1 MSKLSPQ
8 ELEKI
13 RKAALHSVTLSYEMK
28 TSVADSKLK
37 ELTSEIKKQL
47 LMKDLPITI
56 IVIKG

>member
-1 MSKLSPQ
+1 MSNLTQ
-8 ELEKI
+8 TELGKV

-37 ELTSEIKKQL
+37 ELTAEIKKQL
-47 LMKDLPITI
+47 LMKDFPITI